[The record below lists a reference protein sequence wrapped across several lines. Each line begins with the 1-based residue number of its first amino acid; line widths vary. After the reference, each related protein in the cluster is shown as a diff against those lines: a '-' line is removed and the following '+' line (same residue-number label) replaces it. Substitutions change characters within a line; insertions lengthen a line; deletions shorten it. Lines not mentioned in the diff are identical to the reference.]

1 MKEILIVKNLCLMD
15 MVLLNIPITHFTK
28 VNGKMDNF
36 MVKEFLH
43 GVTDPS
49 IKDNTIMVRNMV
61 MVLLPMHHQEK
72 DTKGNGMKVGNKEKA
87 PYMMKIQLQ
96 SKKDIGQMVNIPQYK
111 NDEL

>member
-1 MKEILIVKNLCLMD
+1 MKEDNMKEISIVKNLFLMD
-15 MVLLNIPITHFTK
+15 MVLLNTPITLFIK

-72 DTKGNGMKVGNKEKA
+72 DMKDSGMKADNKEKA
-87 PYMMKIQLQ
+87 PFLTKIKLQ
-96 SKKDIGQMVNIPQYK
+96 
-111 NDEL
+111 